1 VDDLKSI
8 EDEVLDRLMEK
19 LRADQSV
26 SPDLVSRLEDLRRSG
41 TLAQTDKVLEA
52 YRQGVTEDGSN

>member
-1 VDDLKSI
+1 MDAVKSI

-26 SPDLVSRLEDLRRSG
+26 SPALVSRLEDLRRSG
-41 TLAQTDKVLEA
+41 ALAQADKVVEA
-52 YRQGVTEDGSN
+52 YRQGVMEDGAN

>member
-1 VDDLKSI
+1 MDAVKSI

-19 LRADQSV
+19 LRADHRV
-26 SPDLVSRLEDLRRSG
+26 SPDLVSRLEDLRKSG
-41 TLAQTDKVLEA
+41 ALGQTDKVLEA

>member
-1 VDDLKSI
+1 VDAVKSI

-26 SPDLVSRLEDLRRSG
+26 SPNLVSRLEELRRSG
-41 TLAQTDKVLEA
+41 TLSQPEKVLQA
-52 YRQGVTEDGSN
+52 YRQEVMEDGSD